1 MSSPDEPRIS
11 AEPGRGAVNSSDS
24 PNSNDFNRARNSLR
38 QAITRY
44 SHKRRQRQNPPQ
56 LQATLKT
63 QLDVLGA
70 SLDKLNQGLVRIAV
84 FGLVSRGKSAVLN
97 ALLGEQ
103 ILQTGPLNGV
113 TQWPRSVRWTVPSR
127 YDDQR
132 DNIPV
137 ELIDTPGLDEVG
149 GQVRGEMARDVTR
162 QADLILFVVSGDL
175 TRTEYEALRELRKA
189 QKPLIIVFNKIDLYT
204 DTEQQAIY
212 YNLQRLTAPDTLDF
226 DFDDINWDAPS
237 EPLKVGEAAKTDSSL
252 LEVVRVSAEPGAV
265 QVRVEWPDGRVT
277 LEWETPPAQI
287 EELKA
292 AIANILQQ
300 EGRSLLALNALVQ
313 AREAE
318 KQIAH
323 QTVTLQE
330 SEAEAL
336 IWQFTKYKAIAVAV
350 NPIAFVDVVATTI
363 TDLIL
368 IRSLARLYGLPITNY
383 EASRLLQKILLSAGG
398 MILAEWGSGAILGLG
413 KSAAG
418 LATDIST
425 YAGVALTQA
434 SISAYGTYTV
444 GKAAQIYLE
453 RGCTWGESGI
463 DTAIQEIINQVDRDT
478 IVYRLRQ
485 ELTNR

>member
-1 MSSPDEPRIS
+1 MT
-11 AEPGRGAVNSSDS
+11 SSDS
-24 PNSNDFNRARNSLR
+24 LDSWDLNRARSSLR
-38 QAITRY
+38 QAMIRY

-63 QLDVLGA
+63 QLDVLA
-70 SLDKLNQGLVRIAV
+70 TSLEKLDGGLVRIAV

-97 ALLGEQ
+97 ALLGET

-132 DNIPV
+132 DSIAV

-149 GQVRGEMARDVTR
+149 GQVRGEMAREVTR

-175 TRTEYEALRELRKA
+175 TRTEYEALCELRKA
-189 QKPLIIVFNKIDLYT
+189 QKPLIVVFNKIDLYT
-204 DTEQQAIY
+204 DAEQQAIY
-212 YNLQRLTAPDTLDF
+212 QNLQRLTTT
-226 DFDDINWDAPS
+226 DALNLEFS
-237 EPLKVGEAAKTDSSL
+237 DWELNSQGEFQPADSSL
-252 LEVVRVSAEPGAV
+252 VEVVRVAAVPAAV

-277 LEWETPPAQI
+277 EEWETPPPQI
-287 EELKA
+287 DQLKQT
-292 AIANILQQ
+292 IINILYQ

-323 QTVTLQE
+323 QTIQLQQT
-330 SEAEAL
+330 EAEAL
-336 IWQFTKYKAIAVAV
+336 IWQFTKYKAIAIAI
-350 NPIAFVDVVATTI
+350 NPIAVIDVLATAI
-363 TDLIL
+363 SDLIL

-383 EASRLLQKILLSAGG
+383 QASKLLQKILLSAGG
-398 MILAEWGSGAILGLG
+398 MILAEWGSGAILGFG

-425 YAGVALTQA
+425 YAGVAFTQA

-444 GKAAQIYLE
+444 GRAAQVYLE
-453 RGCTWGESGI
+453 QGCTWGESGI
-463 DTAIQEIINQVDRDT
+463 DTVIQEIINQVDRDT

-485 ELTNR
+485 ELTKN

>member
-1 MSSPDEPRIS
+1 MT
-11 AEPGRGAVNSSDS
+11 SSDS
-24 PNSNDFNRARNSLR
+24 PDSWDLNRARRSLR

-44 SHKRRQRQNPPQ
+44 SHKRRQRQNAPE

-63 QLDVLGA
+63 QLDVLAA
-70 SLDKLNQGLVRIAV
+70 SLDKLDRGLVRIAV

-97 ALLGEQ
+97 ALLGEH

-149 GQVRGEMARDVTR
+149 GQVRGDMAREVTR

-175 TRTEYEALRELRKA
+175 TRTEYEALCELRKC
-189 QKPLIIVFNKIDLYT
+189 QKPLIVVFNKVDLYT

-212 YNLQRLTAPDTLDF
+212 SNLQRLTAPDGLDF
-226 DFDDINWDAPS
+226 DFDDLNWDGPS
-237 EPLKVGEAAKTDSSL
+237 EPLTVGEAAKTDSSL
-252 LEVVRVSAEPGAV
+252 LEVVRVSAEPAAV
-265 QVRVEWPDGRVT
+265 QVRLEWPDGRVS
-277 LEWETPPAQI
+277 LEWETPPPQI
-287 EELKA
+287 EELKS
-292 AIANILQQ
+292 AIVNILHQ

-313 AREAE
+313 AKEAE
-318 KQIAH
+318 KRIAH
-323 QTVTLQE
+323 QTIKLQA

-336 IWQFTKYKAIAVAV
+336 IWQFTKYKAIAVAI
-350 NPIAFVDVVATTI
+350 NPIAVLDVLATTI
-363 TDLIL
+363 SDLIL

-383 EASRLLQKILLSAGG
+383 EASRLLRTILLSAGG

-444 GKAAQIYLE
+444 GKAAQVYLE
-453 RGCTWGESGI
+453 QGCTWGESGI
-463 DTAIQEIINQVDRDT
+463 DTVIQEIINQVDRDT

-485 ELTNR
+485 ELTNH